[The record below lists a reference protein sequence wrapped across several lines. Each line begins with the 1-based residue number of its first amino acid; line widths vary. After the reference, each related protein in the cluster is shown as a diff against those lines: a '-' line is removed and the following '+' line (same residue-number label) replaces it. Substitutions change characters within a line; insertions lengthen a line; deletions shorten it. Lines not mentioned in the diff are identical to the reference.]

1 MIRSNLSLRP
11 YQEIPD
17 WDAFVE
23 AHPKGSILHTTAMIR
38 CEASTKR
45 HEPFAYG
52 AVDECGRVCALLVAI
67 RVSTLDG
74 FASTFASRSIMFAEP
89 IYAASADGLAG
100 VRELIDLHDRT
111 MSRNCLFAE
120 VRPLFD
126 CPNSH
131 DPFLESGYH
140 RLGYLNYELRI
151 NRSEEELFQRLNEK
165 RRNNVRSAIRKG
177 VTVSEVDLKQGLKPF
192 YQLVAESYSR
202 SKVPI
207 VDQTLFSA
215 VAGEFCNSQV
225 RLLIAHYQGKPVA
238 TGCFLA
244 YKNRVICWYAGT
256 HRIPGVYSM
265 VMVFW
270 EAIKQ
275 YAAEGYEILD
285 LAGAGWE
292 GEEYGP
298 GKFKSKFG
306 GDLTNHG
313 RYRKVFAPLKL
324 KAVESVYQVVRGW
337 VAGSGNGNHQEQT
350 ANEVAP
356 PTVPVSKEAP

>member
-1 MIRSNLSLRP
+1 MTRPGLTLRP
-11 YQEIPD
+11 YQEIPS

-38 CEASTKR
+38 CEAATRR
-45 HEPFAYG
+45 HEPFAWG
-52 AVDECGRVCALLVAI
+52 AINEDGMLCALLVAV

-74 FASTFASRSIMFAEP
+74 LASNFASRSIMFAEP
-89 IYAASADGLAG
+89 IYSATDEGLAG
-100 VRELIDLHDRT
+100 VQQLIDRHDQT

-131 DPFLESGYH
+131 DPFLDRGYC

-151 NRSEEELFQRLNEK
+151 NRSEDELFRRLNEK
-165 RRNNVRSAIRKG
+165 RRNNIRSACRKG
-177 VTVSEVDLKQGLKPF
+177 VKVSEVDLEQGLQPF

-215 VAGEFCNSQV
+215 VAREFCSSQV
-225 RLLIAHYQGKPVA
+225 RLLIAYYQKIPVA

-256 HRIPGVYSM
+256 HRIPGVYSTA
-265 VMVFW
+265 MVFW
-270 EAIKQ
+270 EAIKR
-275 YAAEGYEILD
+275 YSAEGYEIFD

-292 GEEYGP
+292 GEDYGP

-306 GDLTNHG
+306 GELTNHG
-313 RYRKVFAPLKL
+313 RYRKVYAPLKL
-324 KAVESVYQVVRGW
+324 KAVESVYNAVRGW
-337 VAGSGNGNHQEQT
+337 VSATGNGNRT
-350 ANEVAP
+350 APFDNAHP
-356 PTVPVSKEAP
+356 PRPFSKEAP